1 MPGSVTFNPAV
12 VASVALA
19 AIRVYAWLA
28 VVPPFSASY
37 VPRPVRIGA
46 ALAVGVAVQPRIPLT
61 AMPTFDQL
69 IVDAIGQVV
78 IGVGFGAIT
87 MILLSAFGAAGDSLD
102 LFGGLVLPQ
111 SLEPIGFKGTNSA
124 GQLYTVVFFA
134 LLVVT
139 GGDLLLLRGL
149 ITTFDVA
156 GPTVAFLTPMAHG
169 AIQATTTMFTA
180 TFEIVAP
187 LLAVEF
193 LVQVA
198 LALMA
203 KATPTVNI
211 FLFAFSLQV
220 LVLILI
226 LAFGIAILPSAV
238 HRIVNYALSLEG
250 HLL

>member
-1 MPGSVTFNPAV
+1 MVGSASFNPV
-12 VASVALA
+12 TVAAIALA
-19 AIRVYAWLA
+19 AIRVFAWLS
-28 VVPPFSASY
+28 VVPPFSAVY
-37 VPRPVRIGA
+37 VPRAIRIGA
-46 ALAVGVAVQPRIPLT
+46 TLAVGVAVEPRIHLT
-61 AMPTFDQL
+61 AMPSFDQL
-69 IVDAIGQVV
+69 IADAVGQVL
-78 IGVGFGAIT
+78 IGVGFGALT
-87 MILLSAFGAAGDSLD
+87 MILLSAVGSAGDSLD

-124 GQLYTVVFFA
+124 GQLYTVVTFA
-134 LLVVT
+134 LLVAT

-156 GPTVAFLTPMAHG
+156 GPTLSSLAPLAQG
-169 AIQATTTMFTA
+169 AIGATSTMFTA

-198 LALMA
+198 LAMMA
-203 KATPTVNI
+203 KASPTMNI

-226 LAFGIAILPSAV
+226 LAFGMAILPSAV
-238 HRIVNYALSLEG
+238 HRLVDHALSLEG
-250 HLL
+250 GLL